1 MFFFD
6 RLQRECVQIPQA
18 GTNTP
23 APSTAYLSFSV
34 FLYALLSSSG
44 APFRYLCLQ
53 SHFVVLLVAGF
64 VDGADAGADI
74 P

>member
-1 MFFFD
+1 MTDCSENGHEIALGKYDKHEHTLVLLNISMSAFTSPFGSL
-6 RLQRECVQIPQA
+6 RC
-18 GTNTP
+18 
-23 APSTAYLSFSV
+23 PSCL
-34 FLYALLSSSG
+34 
-44 APFRYLCLQ
+44 YLCLQ